1 MLQQSKIIFFI
12 GDTLG
17 SVYLTSD
24 LHLGHKNIAKFRNLQ
39 SEEENY
45 EMLKENWHKIITKRD
60 TVFLLGDVCFTEERL
75 KDFSSWRAEQKILIL
90 GNHDTEKVSMET
102 IVETYDKV
110 FSLLKYKEFWL
121 SHAPIHPDEL
131 RGRVNIH
138 GHTHYHNISDNRY
151 VNICVEQT
159 AFLPTNIEIVR
170 KFIRERNIQK

>member
-1 MLQQSKIIFFI
+1 M
-12 GDTLG
+12 
-17 SVYLTSD
+17 SD

-75 KDFSSWRAEQKILIL
+75 KDFSSWKAEQKILIL
-90 GNHDTEKVSMET
+90 GNHDTDNVSIKSIM
-102 IVETYDKV
+102 ETYDKV
-110 FSLLKYKEFWL
+110 YSLLKYKEFWL

-138 GHTHYHNISDNRY
+138 GHTHYHVIDDHRY
-151 VNICVEQT
+151 VNICVEHT
-159 AFLPTNIEIVR
+159 NFSPANIEIVR
-170 KFIRERNIQK
+170 KYIRERNIQK